1 MLEPAG
7 DTYEGG
13 VRIDCDDLVSGKG
26 FYRGIYKRTSG
37 GKNDRDILVR
47 ITVLAEF
54 PATADFRAARVETRT
69 VGPPFPPVVLHY
81 AVSGDWVGRLNGT
94 HPPRAA

>member
-1 MLEPAG
+1 MTRTREVFEPTRTTSFPVR
-7 DTYEGG
+7 DSTEGF
-13 VRIDCDDLVSGKG
+13 IDVPQKEE
-26 FYRGIYKRTSG
+26 
-37 GKNDRDILVR
+37 NDRDILVR